1 MLQLEFPS
9 FSVGHFLII
18 FLTRTNFKRLIFAIY
33 ENMNI
38 FILQIYKIYRDIQ
51 QSILEPGVFCE
62 PA

>member
-51 QSILEPGVFCE
+51 
-62 PA
+62 